1 MLETSFLP
9 FASVFRQIKG
19 TTFHFLKK
27 WGIVMLPKGEKYG
40 RIIFKRAVRHRFGGG
55 GGADMVLYVFHLR
68 Y

>member
-1 MLETSFLP
+1 
-9 FASVFRQIKG
+9 
-19 TTFHFLKK
+19 
-27 WGIVMLPKGEKYG
+27 MLPKGEKYG